1 MLTNRER
8 TLAAFAKRAG
18 ASSVSSLAAP
28 AAAGGIDRMRRDGG
42 SSWEIVSRFVA
53 WRPARVNRFANGDET
68 DRRRAAAIARGT
80 AEEARHRASREREN
94 GG

>member
-18 ASSVSSLAAP
+18 APSVSSLAAP
-28 AAAGGIDRMRRDGG
+28 AASGGIDRMRRDGG

-53 WRPARVNRFANGDET
+53 WRPARVNQFANGGET
-68 DRRRAAAIARGT
+68 DRRLAAEIARVA
-80 AEEARHRASREREN
+80 AEEARYAASRAREN
-94 GG
+94 GD